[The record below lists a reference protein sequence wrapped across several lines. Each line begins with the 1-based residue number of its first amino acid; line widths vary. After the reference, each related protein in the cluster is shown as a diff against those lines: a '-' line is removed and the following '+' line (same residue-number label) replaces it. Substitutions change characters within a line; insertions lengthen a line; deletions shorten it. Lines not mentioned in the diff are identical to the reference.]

1 MDAWQLVFQTS
12 LPLMAA
18 AYLLYPYGG
27 IFAVVSPGLHTL
39 GFQYFF
45 VTFWS
50 ILGSKQLRHD
60 VPAACSVAVG
70 LFAVNAGQAVGL
82 GLWNLLCVGIDATGL
97 HIAVSV
103 AVFALVVAA
112 VTFEHPA
119 FGWGTVRP
127 GEAPKSGSGNRDLP
141 YEALIERIRTDY
153 GLSPREH
160 DVCLLLGRGRNRQ
173 FVADELG
180 ISLET
185 AKTHATNVYRKL
197 GVHSQQELLDADRD
211 DPGHAGARAWEP
223 VGYPPWSAPHPPS
236 IVNRLT
242 IPHHPADSLS
252 RGHDRTSA
260 ARHDSSRCKAREH
273 RPRGASRFT
282 GTPPQQ
288 AGARRPKETPMNA
301 TASIT
306 RKNFLLGAGLA
317 GLAAA
322 VAAPKGA
329 LAAEDVAWDE
339 ECDVLVIGSG
349 YSGLAAA
356 YEAKAAGADVKIIE
370 KLDIPGGN
378 SMVAD
383 GDFAVCMSEG
393 QKALGIEDSVEHFVH
408 DMQVAGLF
416 LNDVEKCSVIAEKSN
431 ETWEWTRDV
440 LGVEW
445 QTNDDGVVTPIA
457 YGGHSILRTLHP
469 VVGHGSAM
477 VLPLIQKLSEMGLE
491 IECGRMLV
499 NLVKDES
506 GRVVGAEDPRR
517 RQEQRP
523 HHRRARVREGQPRR
537 RAGQRRLW
545 PRRRVAHAARPA
557 PRRLRRL
564 HQRRRRHRREPLHRD
579 RLRRAARA
587 PRLDPVRALVQP
599 RRGGLRREPHLNRLG
614 RPLRPEHQP
623 PHRRALRERAHRPQ
637 ALLRRNL

>member
-1 MDAWQLVFQTS
+1 
-12 LPLMAA
+12 
-18 AYLLYPYGG
+18 
-27 IFAVVSPGLHTL
+27 
-39 GFQYFF
+39 
-45 VTFWS
+45 
-50 ILGSKQLRHD
+50 
-60 VPAACSVAVG
+60 
-70 LFAVNAGQAVGL
+70 
-82 GLWNLLCVGIDATGL
+82 
-97 HIAVSV
+97 
-103 AVFALVVAA
+103 
-112 VTFEHPA
+112 
-119 FGWGTVRP
+119 
-127 GEAPKSGSGNRDLP
+127 
-141 YEALIERIRTDY
+141 
-153 GLSPREH
+153 
-160 DVCLLLGRGRNRQ
+160 
-173 FVADELG
+173 
-180 ISLET
+180 
-185 AKTHATNVYRKL
+185 
-197 GVHSQQELLDADRD
+197 
-211 DPGHAGARAWEP
+211 
-223 VGYPPWSAPHPPS
+223 
-236 IVNRLT
+236 
-242 IPHHPADSLS
+242 
-252 RGHDRTSA
+252 
-260 ARHDSSRCKAREH
+260 
-273 RPRGASRFT
+273 
-282 GTPPQQ
+282 
-288 AGARRPKETPMNA
+288 MNA

-457 YGGHSILRTLHP
+457 YGGHSTLRTLHP

-506 GRVVGAEDPRR
+506 GRVVGAEIHDGAKNNDPTTGEPVFVKANRGVVLASGGFGRDVEWRMQHDPRLDASVDCTNAAGATAESLCTAIDCGALPVHLDWIQCGPWCSPDEEGYGVSPTWIDSVAPYAPSINPLTGER
-517 RQEQRP
+517 CVNELTDRKRYCDVIFEIGEPLIQISNEANNPGWSNESLEKSLAADVTWKFDSLDEIAERFGMPNDALAKQMEDYNSYVASGVDEQFGKTIP
-523 HHRRARVREGQPRR
+523 ENAQPVEPPYLVT
-537 RAGQRRLW
+537 RLW
-545 PRRRVAHAARPA
+545 PKVHHTMGGVKTDVDCRVMNAHLQPIPGLFAAGEITGGVHGA
-557 PRRLRRL
+557 CRLGSMATADCLVNGRIAG
-564 HQRRRRHRREPLHRD
+564 QQ
-579 RLRRAARA
+579 AAA
-587 PRLDPVRALVQP
+587 MDPVA
-599 RRGGLRREPHLNRLG
+599 
-614 RPLRPEHQP
+614 
-623 PHRRALRERAHRPQ
+623 
-637 ALLRRNL
+637 